1 MVSIKI
7 NIFLLKMKIFL
18 RFFFFYCEMYV
29 ILREKKKKLFY
40 KNIHYMCLNYI
51 KTGKPIYQL
60 KVFFG
65 KSTKPIYRL

>member
-1 MVSIKI
+1 
-7 NIFLLKMKIFL
+7 
-18 RFFFFYCEMYV
+18 MYV